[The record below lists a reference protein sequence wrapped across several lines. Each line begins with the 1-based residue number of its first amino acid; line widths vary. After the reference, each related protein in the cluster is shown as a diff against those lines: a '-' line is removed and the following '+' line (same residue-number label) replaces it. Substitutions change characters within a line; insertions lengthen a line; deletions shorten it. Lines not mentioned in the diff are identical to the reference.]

1 MPRRQLFG
9 FGQHHRHTLLKR
21 EQRFLG
27 GIGGHADH
35 QVIHQLHGPLDD
47 VEMAQGH
54 RIEGAGIQAGKLL
67 FRRCG
72 GGHSPSP
79 TSAMGSTDT
88 TRSPS
93 STRNT
98 VTPWAARPWMEMPE
112 TATRMVWPESEI
124 SIRSSLSS
132 TGKEPI
138 TALFFLPMP
147 MATMPEP
154 PRPVTRYSYELL
166 RLPKPVCDMVS
177 TNCSRA
183 LSPA

>member
-1 MPRRQLFG
+1 MAGRYLLG
-9 FGQHHRHTLLKR
+9 FGLHHLHPLRQAEHR
-21 EQRFLG
+21 ILG
-27 GIGGHADH
+27 RVGGDTDH

-47 VEMAQGH
+47 IQVPQGDG
-54 RIEGAGIQAGKLL
+54 IERAWIKACKL
-67 FRRCG
+67 FA
-72 GGHSPSP
+72 GHSPPP
-79 TSAMGSTDT
+79 TSAMRSTDT
-88 TRSPS
+88 TFSPS
-93 STRNT
+93 STRKT
-98 VTPWAARPWMEMPE
+98 VTPWAARPWMEMPD
-112 TATRMVWPESEI
+112 TATRMVWPASEI

-166 RLPKPVCDMVS
+166 RLPKPVWDMVS

-183 LSPA
+183 PSAA